1 MNIEAARAVGKKVYA
16 LIDGKSVFYRGYYA
30 MPNLSTAD
38 GRPTGGVYGF
48 AALALELVRLIQPDY
63 VAVAW
68 DKPKTNIRR
77 RKAIYDGYKANR
89 HPAPPDFYAQIP
101 ILEEL
106 LDALG
111 WPLYQADDYEADDIM
126 GTLSQAANRVGIHTI
141 LVSSDLD
148 MLQLI
153 DDDTEV
159 YALKK
164 GLSNLEKFDVAA
176 FENKYHIKVSQFLDL
191 KSLKGDSSDNIPGVP
206 GIGEKTALS
215 LLQKYD
221 TLDGVYEHID
231 EIAGAIHNK
240 LVAGRDSAYM
250 SRELAK
256 IWCDAPI
263 PLDLTAA
270 DVNNLDRGQL
280 LRVLQNLQFTSLI
293 RRLPENMRV
302 GGESSVDNAASQ
314 TKANSDSDLPSI
326 RVDDSTPKQLADPV
340 VVAIGYDKL
349 LLSDSDG
356 VGYQVSFTKGAELLS
371 GHRVVT
377 HDAKALAK
385 AFLTRN
391 LPVDWEVEY
400 DTKHASFLLNSLQP
414 VLSLDDY
421 LAGRGV
427 VSPAV
432 GDYLAATYTLWRQ
445 TAGEL
450 AGDGKLDKLAHQVD
464 FPLQIVLAQME
475 ERGVQV
481 DPNLLADMSQ
491 KLASE
496 ISALERAIWQAVG
509 YEFNISSPKQLS
521 DALFIKLQLPPTAK
535 KNKSGNYPTG
545 AKELAKLA
553 GLHPVIGMV
562 SEYRELTKLK
572 STYVDALP
580 RAIGPDGRIHT
591 TLDQDVT
598 ATGRLSSSNP
608 NLQNIPTRTDRG
620 REIKRAFI
628 APAGRVIINA
638 DYAQF
643 ELRLAAALAGDQ
655 NMIRMFADPAND
667 IHTMTAAEAYGIAPS
682 EVTPEQRRHAKVINF
697 GVLYGMSPHGLAAAT
712 GMDIGSAKAFIER
725 YFTIRKPIRDYID
738 QTLRLA
744 NERGYVET
752 LFGRRRPT
760 PDVKS
765 SNHMVREAAKRAAA
779 NMPIQGTEADLMK
792 MAMLK
797 VEQIDGAMQIMQV
810 HDSIMVECDVVEADR
825 IAAETKEIMEN
836 IYPNLGVR
844 LVVETKIGPNWAEV

>member
-1 MNIEAARAVGKKVYA
+1 MNIESARAAGKKVYA

-48 AALALELVRLIQPDY
+48 AALALELVRMIQPDY

-101 ILEEL
+101 ILEDL
-106 LDALG
+106 LSALG

-164 GLSNLEKFDVAA
+164 GLSNLEKFDVVA
-176 FENKYHIKVSQFLDL
+176 FEQKYHISVNQFLDL

-215 LLQKYD
+215 LLQKYGS
-221 TLDGVYEHID
+221 LDGVYEHID
-231 EIAGAIHNK
+231 DITGAVHNK

-250 SRELAK
+250 SRALAK

-263 PLDLTAA
+263 PLDLAAA
-270 DVNNLDRGQL
+270 DVNNLDRSRL
-280 LRVLQNLQFTSLI
+280 LQTLQNLQFTSLI
-293 RRLPENMRV
+293 RRLPDNMRV
-302 GGESSVDNAASQ
+302 DSGAAAGSADNKGAASALSAV
-314 TKANSDSDLPSI
+314 TMSDDLTAPL
-326 RVDDSTPKQLADPV
+326 TDPV

-349 LLSDSDG
+349 LLSDRVG
-356 VGYQVSFTKGAELLS
+356 VGYQTTFAKGVELLN
-371 GHRVVT
+371 GHRIVV

-391 LPVDWEVEY
+391 LPVNWTVDY
-400 DTKHASFLLNSLQP
+400 DTKHASFLLNSLKP

-421 LAGRGV
+421 LAGQGAAT
-427 VSPAV
+427 PTAA
-432 GDYLAATYTLWRQ
+432 DYLAATYAIWQQ
-445 TAGEL
+445 TRDEL
-450 AGDGKLDKLAHQVD
+450 AGDTKLNQLAHQVD
-464 FPLQIVLAQME
+464 FPLQVVLARME

-481 DPNLLADMSQ
+481 DSKLLADMSEQ
-491 KLASE
+491 LAAD
-496 ISALERAIWQAVG
+496 IATLEQAIWQTVG

-521 DALFIKLQLPPTAK
+521 DALFVKLQLPPTAK

-545 AKELAKLA
+545 AKELAKLVD
-553 GLHPVIGMV
+553 LHPVVGMV
-562 SEYRELTKLK
+562 GEYRELTKLK

-608 NLQNIPTRTDRG
+608 NLQNIPTRTSRG
-620 REIKRAFI
+620 REIKRAFV
-628 APAGRVIINA
+628 APAGRVIVNA

-655 NMIRMFADPAND
+655 NMIKMFADPTND
-667 IHTMTAAEAYGIAPS
+667 IHTMTAAEAYGIVPA

-712 GMDIGSAKAFIER
+712 GMNVSAAKAFIDR

-738 QTLRLA
+738 HTLQLA
-744 NERGYVET
+744 SERGYVET
-752 LFGRRRPT
+752 LFGRRRPA

-797 VEQIDGAMQIMQV
+797 VERIVGAVQIMQV
-810 HDSIMVECDVVEADR
+810 HDSIMVECDAAEAER
-825 IAAETKEIMEN
+825 IAAQMKEIMEN
-836 IYPNLGVR
+836 IYPDLGVR
-844 LVVETKIGPNWAEV
+844 LVVETKIGANWAEV

>member
-1 MNIEAARAVGKKVYA
+1 MNIESARAAGKKVYA

-38 GRPTGGVYGF
+38 GRLTGGVYGF
-48 AALALELVRLIQPDY
+48 AALALELVRMIQPDY

-101 ILEEL
+101 ILEDL
-106 LDALG
+106 LSALG

-164 GLSNLEKFDVAA
+164 GLSNLEKFDVVA
-176 FENKYHIKVSQFLDL
+176 FEQKYHISVNQFLDL

-215 LLQKYD
+215 LLQKYGS
-221 TLDGVYEHID
+221 LDGVYEHID
-231 EIAGAIHNK
+231 DITGAVHNK

-263 PLDLTAA
+263 PLDLAAA
-270 DVNNLDRGQL
+270 DVNNLDRSRL
-280 LRVLQNLQFTSLI
+280 LQTLQNLQFTSLI
-293 RRLPENMRV
+293 RRLPDNMRV
-302 GGESSVDNAASQ
+302 DSGAAAGPADNKGAASALPAV
-314 TKANSDSDLPSI
+314 TMSDDLTAPL
-326 RVDDSTPKQLADPV
+326 TDPV

-349 LLSDSDG
+349 LLSDQVG
-356 VGYQVSFTKGAELLS
+356 VGYQTTFAKGVELLN
-371 GHRVVT
+371 GHRIVV

-391 LPVDWEVEY
+391 LPVNWTVDY
-400 DTKHASFLLNSLQP
+400 DTKHASFLLNSLKP

-421 LAGRGV
+421 LAGQGV
-427 VSPAV
+427 ATPTTA
-432 GDYLAATYTLWRQ
+432 DYLAATYAIWQQ
-445 TAGEL
+445 TRDEL
-450 AGDGKLDKLAHQVD
+450 AGDTKLNQLAHQVD
-464 FPLQIVLAQME
+464 FPLQVVLARME

-481 DPNLLADMSQ
+481 DSKLLADMSEQ
-491 KLASE
+491 LAAD
-496 ISALERAIWQAVG
+496 IVTLEQAIWQTVG

-521 DALFIKLQLPPTAK
+521 DALFVKLQLPPTAK

-545 AKELAKLA
+545 AKELAKLVD
-553 GLHPVIGMV
+553 LHPVVGMV
-562 SEYRELTKLK
+562 GEYRELTKLK

-608 NLQNIPTRTDRG
+608 NLQNIPTRTSRG
-620 REIKRAFI
+620 REIKRAFV
-628 APAGRVIINA
+628 APAGRVIVNA

-655 NMIRMFADPAND
+655 NMIKMFADPTND
-667 IHTMTAAEAYGIAPS
+667 IHTITAAEANGIAPA
-682 EVTPEQRRHAKVINF
+682 EETPERRRHAKVINI

-712 GMDIGSAKAFIER
+712 GMNVSAAKAFIDR

-738 QTLRLA
+738 HTLQLA
-744 NERGYVET
+744 SERGYVET
-752 LFGRRRPT
+752 LFGRRRPA

-797 VEQIDGAMQIMQV
+797 VERIVGAVQIMQV
-810 HDSIMVECDVVEADR
+810 HDSIMVECGVAEAKR
-825 IAAETKEIMEN
+825 IAAQMKEIMEN
-836 IYPNLGVR
+836 IYPDLGVR
-844 LVVETKIGPNWAEV
+844 LVVETKIGANWAEV

>member
-1 MNIEAARAVGKKVYA
+1 MNIESARAAGKNVYA

-30 MPNLSTAD
+30 MPNLSTSD

-106 LDALG
+106 LSALG

-126 GTLSQAANRVGIHTI
+126 GTLSQAANQKGIHTI

-231 EIAGAIHNK
+231 EITGAVHNK
-240 LVAGRDSAYM
+240 LVAGHDSAYM

-270 DVNNLDRGQL
+270 DVNKLDRSKL
-280 LRVLQNLQFTSLI
+280 LQMLQGLQFTSLI

-302 GGESSVDNAASQ
+302 GSGAPAAS
-314 TKANSDSDLPSI
+314 SDSQDINLGSSLPKI
-326 RVDDSTPKQLADPV
+326 IMADSAPGELADPV
-340 VVAIGYDKL
+340 VAAIAYDKL
-349 LLSDSDG
+349 LLSDSNR
-356 VGYQVSFTKGAELLS
+356 VGYQVSFTNGAELLC

-414 VLSLDDY
+414 ISSLDDY
-421 LAGRGV
+421 LAGYGV
-427 VSPAV
+427 SVPVAS
-432 GDYLAATYTLWRQ
+432 DYLVATYAEWQQARD
-445 TAGEL
+445 EL
-450 AGDGKLDKLAHQVD
+450 AHHTELAKLAHRVD
-464 FPLQIVLAQME
+464 FPLQIVLAKME

-481 DPNLLADMSQ
+481 DPVMLAGMSQ
-491 KLASE
+491 KLATD
-496 ISALERAIWQAVG
+496 ISVLERSIWQSVG
-509 YEFNISSPKQLS
+509 CEFNISSPKQLS
-521 DALFIKLQLPPTAK
+521 DALFVKLQLPPTAK

-553 GLHPVIGMV
+553 GLHPVVGMV

-580 RAIGPDGRIHT
+580 RAVGPDGRIHT

-620 REIKRAFI
+620 REIKQAFI

-643 ELRLAAALAGDQ
+643 ELRLAAALAGDK
-655 NMIRMFADPAND
+655 NMIQMFADPAND

-712 GMDIGSAKAFIER
+712 GMDIGSAKAFIDR

-738 QTLRLA
+738 RTLRQA

-765 SNHMVREAAKRAAA
+765 SNHLVREAAKRAAA

-810 HDSIMVECDVVEADR
+810 HDSIMVECDVAEADR
-825 IAAETKEIMEN
+825 IAAEMKEIMEN

-844 LVVETKIGPNWAEV
+844 LVVETKIGSNWAEV

>member
-1 MNIEAARAVGKKVYA
+1 MNIETARAAGKKIFA

-30 MPNLSTAD
+30 MPNLSARD

-48 AALALELVRLIQPDY
+48 TALALEMINRIKPDY

-77 RKAIYDGYKANR
+77 RKQIFDGYKANR
-89 HPAPPDFYAQIP
+89 KPAPPDFYAQIP
-101 ILEEL
+101 ILEDL
-106 LDALG
+106 LSAFG
-111 WPLYQADDYEADDIM
+111 WPLYQLDDYEADDIM
-126 GTLSQAANRVGIHTI
+126 GTLSQMANQQNIHTVLI
-141 LVSSDLD
+141 SSDLD

-159 YALKK
+159 YVLKK
-164 GLSNLEKFDVAA
+164 GLSNLEKFDVEA
-176 FENKYHIKVSQFLDL
+176 FEQKYGISVGQFLDL
-191 KSLKGDSSDNIPGVP
+191 KSLKGDASDNIPGVP
-206 GIGEKTALS
+206 GIGEKTAIS
-215 LLQKYD
+215 LLRQYGN
-221 TLDGVYEHID
+221 LDGIYQHLD
-231 EIAGAIHNK
+231 EIKGATGRK
-240 LVAGRDSAYM
+240 LADGRDSAYM
-250 SRELAK
+250 SKELAK

-293 RRLPENMRV
+293 RRLPEIMRI

-340 VVAIGYDKL
+340 VVAIGCDKL

-356 VGYQVSFTKGAELLS
+356 AGYQVSFTKGAELLS

-391 LPVDWEVEY
+391 LTVDWKVEY

-421 LAGRGV
+421 LAGQGV

-450 AGDGKLDKLAHQVD
+450 AGDGKLNKLAHQVD

-496 ISALERAIWQAVG
+496 ISALEQAIWQAVG

-553 GLHPVIGMV
+553 GLHLVIGMV

-608 NLQNIPTRTDRG
+608 NLQNIPTRTNRG

-825 IAAETKEIMEN
+825 IAAEMKEIMEN

>member
-48 AALALELVRLIQPDY
+48 AALALELVRLIRPDY

-126 GTLSQAANRVGIHTI
+126 GTLSQAANREGIHTI

-164 GLSNLEKFDVAA
+164 GLSNLEKFDVVA
-176 FENKYHIKVSQFLDL
+176 FENKYHIKVDQFLDL

-221 TLDGVYEHID
+221 TLDGVYGHID
-231 EIAGAIHNK
+231 EITGAIHNK

-263 PLDLTAA
+263 SLDLTAA
-270 DVNNLDRGQL
+270 DVNNLGRGQL

-326 RVDDSTPKQLADPV
+326 RVDDSTPKQLANPA
-340 VVAIGYDKL
+340 VVAIGCDKL

-391 LPVDWEVEY
+391 LTVDWKVEY

-427 VSPAV
+427 VSPAA

-496 ISALERAIWQAVG
+496 ISALEQAILQAVG

-725 YFTIRKPIRDYID
+725 YFAIRKPIRDYID
-738 QTLRLA
+738 QTLQLA

-810 HDSIMVECDVVEADR
+810 HDSIMVECDVAEADR
-825 IAAETKEIMEN
+825 IAAEMKEIMEN